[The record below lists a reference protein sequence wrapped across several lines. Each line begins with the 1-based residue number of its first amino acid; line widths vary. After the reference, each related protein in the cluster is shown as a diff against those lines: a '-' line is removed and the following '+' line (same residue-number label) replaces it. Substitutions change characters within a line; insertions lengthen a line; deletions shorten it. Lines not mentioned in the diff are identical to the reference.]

1 MKTVKTISEVR
12 AFVDEKR
19 RAGNRIGFVPTMGFL
34 HEGHASLMKAA
45 KAKCDVVIVSIFVNP
60 TQFGPGED
68 LETYPR
74 DLLRD
79 QNTCEAVG
87 VDLIFAPEASEMYP
101 EGYSTYVDCEGEIT
115 KQLCGASRPTHFK
128 GVTSVVAKLFNIVQ
142 PDFAFFGQKDAQQ
155 IAVIEKMVRDL
166 NMTVKIVPCPIV
178 RESDGLAMSSRNT
191 YLSDEQRKE
200 ALVLSQSLEI
210 AKNKIQNGER
220 DANKIKSAIMDHIQ
234 SSPLAEIDYVSLVNV
249 KTLLPLVVIE
259 DEFLIALAVKFGK
272 TRLIDNYRGQVSLS

>member
-74 DLLRD
+74 DLVRD

>member
-74 DLLRD
+74 DLVRD

-87 VDLIFAPEASEMYP
+87 VDLIFAPEATEMYP

-155 IAVIEKMVRDL
+155 VAVIEKMVRDL

-191 YLSDEQRKE
+191 YLSAEQRKE
-200 ALVLSQSLEI
+200 ALVLSQSLEM
-210 AKNKIQNGER
+210 AKSKILEGER
-220 DANKIKSAIMDHIQ
+220 DADKIKAAIVDHIQ

-249 KTLLPLVVIE
+249 KTLLPLVTIE